1 MDSSSSHTSLPEL
14 APPRVPLASRV
25 LAILWPAFLIAGVQE
40 ALVFVVVDPHSLEWF
55 GVTPIDWSVQAIYTI
70 TFLIFWVT
78 TALAGALTQLLL
90 APEKPARRGPRE
102 LRPRWPA

>member
-1 MDSSSSHTSLPEL
+1 MDSSRTSPQDAE
-14 APPRVPLASRV
+14 PPRVPLASRV

-55 GVTPIDWSVQAIYTI
+55 GVTPIDWSVQAIYTV
-70 TFLIFWVT
+70 TFLIFWIT
-78 TALAGALTQLLL
+78 TTLAGALTQLLL
-90 APEKPARRGPRE
+90 SPEKPARRNPRE